1 MQKELEVLLKLQ
13 EIDYDLLEL
22 ERSKDYL
29 PDMIG
34 NLKREI
40 EDTSNALK
48 GSEER
53 LTQQTLQRKKLELDL
68 EQINAELEKLQKQ
81 MRDIKT
87 NREYDALVTEISSR
101 KLKVSNTEEE
111 LLKALTEI
119 DELQDK
125 IEEYKEKLAEVE
137 KNNQVQLDSLQ
148 EELDSIGTKIKQ
160 KEDERKNISVR
171 MNKYILST
179 YERVK
184 KVKGGL
190 AVVPVKKRA
199 CSGCYKSLPP
209 QRIQEIKKGDTLIT
223 CDSCGRILIWMDEE

>member
-1 MQKELEVLLKLQ
+1 MQKELEVLLRLQ
-13 EIDYDLLEL
+13 EIDYDLMEL

-29 PDMIG
+29 PDMIN

-40 EDTSNALK
+40 ENTSNALK
-48 GSEER
+48 ESEER
-53 LTQQTLQRKKLELDL
+53 LTQQTLQRKNLELDL
-68 EQINAELEKLQKQ
+68 EQTNAELEKLQKQ

-101 KLKVSNTEEE
+101 KLKISNTEEE

-125 IEEYKEKLAEVE
+125 IKEYKEKLAEVE
-137 KNNQVQLDSLQ
+137 KSNQAQLHSLQ
-148 EELDSIGTKIKQ
+148 KELDSIGTKIKQ

-209 QRIQEIKKGDTLIT
+209 QRIQEIKKGDALIT

>member
-1 MQKELEVLLKLQ
+1 MQKELEVLLRLQ
-13 EIDYDLLEL
+13 EIDYDLMEL

-29 PDMIG
+29 PDMIN

-40 EDTSNALK
+40 ENTSNALK

-53 LTQQTLQRKKLELDL
+53 LTQQILQRKKLELDL

-101 KLKVSNTEEE
+101 KLKISNTEEE
-111 LLKALTEI
+111 LLMTLTEI

-125 IEEYKEKLAEVE
+125 IKEYKEKLAEVE
-137 KNNQVQLDSLQ
+137 KSNQVQLNSLQ
-148 EELDSIGTKIKQ
+148 KELDSIGTKIKQ

-190 AVVPVKKRA
+190 AVVPVRKRA

-209 QRIQEIKKGDTLIT
+209 QRIQEIKKGDNLIT

>member
-1 MQKELEVLLKLQ
+1 MQKELEVLLRLQ
-13 EIDYDLLEL
+13 EIDYDLMEL

-29 PDMIG
+29 PDMIN

-40 EDTSNALK
+40 ENTSNALK

-87 NREYDALVTEISSR
+87 NREYDALVTEIANR
-101 KLKVSNTEEE
+101 KLKISNTEEE
-111 LLKALTEI
+111 LLKALTEM

-125 IEEYKEKLAEVE
+125 IKEYKEKSAEVE
-137 KNNQVQLDSLQ
+137 KSNQVQLNSLQ
-148 EELDSIGTKIKQ
+148 KELDSIGTKIKQ

-171 MNKYILST
+171 MDKYILST

-199 CSGCYKSLPP
+199 CSGCHKSLPP
-209 QRIQEIKKGDTLIT
+209 QRIQEIKKKDALIT